1 MDRNPPKPDP
11 EAADDYVHIEDP
23 NPNVESLSE
32 SFVGVDD
39 VRSEDDAVPRG
50 GESEGLESLDRGR
63 TLPEE
68 LSRNVAFLSC
78 ESSAEGGTCDV
89 YVVGT
94 AHVSQVA
101 SKLEV
106 FPGAEFRVAFEEA
119 MKYGGKVILGDRPV
133 QLKEMDDVDM
143 MTLVIQEMSKEFPTL
158 METLLHERDQYMSST
173 LLKIASE
180 HSSVVAVVGK
190 GHMNGI
196 KKHWKQPVMVKDLL
210 LIPSQKPTSFVK
222 ILTSVGVAA
231 AGVAIVTG
239 IYFGC
244 KKEVHLLVQGPRKE
258 PLDVGQGGGVVGE
271 GGVRLE
277 ESSPLED
284 VRVVTEVERL
294 ALGSSPRWW
303 CYHLETCTC

>member
-1 MDRNPPKPDP
+1 
-11 EAADDYVHIEDP
+11 
-23 NPNVESLSE
+23 
-32 SFVGVDD
+32 
-39 VRSEDDAVPRG
+39 
-50 GESEGLESLDRGR
+50 
-63 TLPEE
+63 
-68 LSRNVAFLSC
+68 
-78 ESSAEGGTCDV
+78 
-89 YVVGT
+89 
-94 AHVSQVA
+94 
-101 SKLEV
+101 
-106 FPGAEFRVAFEEA
+106 
-119 MKYGGKVILGDRPV
+119 
-133 QLKEMDDVDM
+133 MDDVDM

-244 KKEVHLLVQGPRKE
+244 KK
-258 PLDVGQGGGVVGE
+258 
-271 GGVRLE
+271 
-277 ESSPLED
+277 
-284 VRVVTEVERL
+284 
-294 ALGSSPRWW
+294 
-303 CYHLETCTC
+303 